1 MRVNQKKKELKESEN
16 YKDKDDLLR
25 NINIIIKENY
35 NRKWLVYNNFSCRY
49 DCFFVI
55 FSFIIKNK
63 IDIFKEKVYG
73 NYIELYNMI
82 SEEVLISDSDK
93 LDKGIWD
100 IIIQY
105 IANYPFL
112 KDNFK
117 RKGTIH
123 QLFEKLNNNDTIHER
138 ID

>member
-1 MRVNQKKKELKESEN
+1 MKESEN

-123 QLFEKLNNNDTIHER
+123 QLFEKLNNNDTIYER

>member
-1 MRVNQKKKELKESEN
+1 MSIFNYFIKEEEEYRLDIISNESKLEKKELKESEN
-16 YKDKDDLLR
+16 YKEQDDLLR
-25 NINIIIKENY
+25 NINIINKEKY

-82 SEEVLISDSDK
+82 SEEVLISDSDE
-93 LDKGIWD
+93 LDKDFGYYYTIYTKLS
-100 IIIQY
+100 I
-105 IANYPFL
+105 
-112 KDNFK
+112 FK
-117 RKGTIH
+117 K
-123 QLFEKLNNNDTIHER
+123 
-138 ID
+138 

>member
-1 MRVNQKKKELKESEN
+1 LKESEN

-123 QLFEKLNNNDTIHER
+123 QLFEKLNNNDTIYER

>member
-16 YKDKDDLLR
+16 YKEQDDLLR
-25 NINIIIKENY
+25 NINIIKKIKY

-63 IDIFKEKVYG
+63 IGIFKEKVYG

-100 IIIQY
+100 III
-105 IANYPFL
+105 
-112 KDNFK
+112 
-117 RKGTIH
+117 
-123 QLFEKLNNNDTIHER
+123 
-138 ID
+138 